1 MSSYQDTVRHVYTDN
16 YMLIL
21 TITAAKFLNRN
32 LKKRWLFVKFVQY
45 LPWVENLKAGDK
57 VESQQALPAGVWL
70 GGLHAGLH
78 PPQE

>member
-16 YMLIL
+16 YMLTS
-21 TITAAKFLNRN
+21 TIIAPKFLNRN
-32 LKKRWLFVKFVQY
+32 LKKPWLLVKSVQY

-57 VESQQALPAGVWL
+57 AESQQALPAEVWL